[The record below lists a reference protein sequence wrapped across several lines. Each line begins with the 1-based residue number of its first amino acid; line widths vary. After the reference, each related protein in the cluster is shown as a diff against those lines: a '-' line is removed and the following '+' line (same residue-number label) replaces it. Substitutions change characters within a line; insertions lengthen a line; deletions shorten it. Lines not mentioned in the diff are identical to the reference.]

1 MYKSRSSDAMAG
13 AKSQHGYAEMD
24 PTSRYGRFKEILGK
38 GATKTVYKAFD
49 EVLAIEVAWNQVK
62 LNCVFRSP
70 EELQRLYSEVHLLKS
85 VSHNSIMR
93 FYTSWIDPD
102 RRTFNFITEM
112 FTAGSLR
119 EYRQKYKRVH
129 LRAIKDWARQILEGL
144 AYLHSHNPPVIH
156 RDLKCDNI
164 FINGNLGQVKIGDLG
179 LAATL
184 SDSLHAHSVIG
195 KFLYSLSLL
204 AYHNISVSIVYSF
217 RRFNFYTVTLYL
229 HETGTPEFM
238 APEMYEEDYNELV
251 DIYSFGMCVLE
262 MLTSEYPYSECSNP
276 AQIYKKVTSGKLP
289 KAFYQIECAEAQRFV
304 GKCLENTL
312 SRPSAKELLMEP
324 FLLAEDADK
333 LTAIPTIISQNP
345 ISIIKVPG
353 NVPTSLVHVRENTT
367 DMTITGTMNAED
379 GSIFLKVFISDKNG
393 KTKNIYFPF
402 DIESDTAH
410 DVSAEM
416 VKELEINDWEPFD
429 IAEMIDKE
437 IASLIPTWKKG
448 LMQSLQSLNVHSFC
462 YDQDDD
468 NNTPHP
474 FHSPSSHSSPQVS
487 PRCLFTT
494 SDATHE
500 LSSSIMISASNERSQ
515 GNVHSDDDTSSQS
528 SLNSYNYSNINY
540 WSDNED
546 GYCSTSFIGQDPQ
559 LNEKKKNSTRF
570 CGEERATTRCSRQI
584 MRLEATQHMNI
595 KRGGSIID
603 IRSQLL
609 HRSLVEEIHKRRL
622 FKTVAAIENIG
633 YHEPSW

>member
-1 MYKSRSSDAMAG
+1 MYKYRPGDSMPG

-85 VSHNSIMR
+85 LSHNSIMR

-102 RRTFNFITEM
+102 RKTLNFITEM

-129 LRAIKDWARQILEGL
+129 LQAIKDWARQILEGL
-144 AYLHSHNPPVIH
+144 AYLHSHNPPIIH

-184 SDSLHAHSVIG
+184 SDSQHAHSVI
-195 KFLYSLSLL
+195 
-204 AYHNISVSIVYSF
+204 
-217 RRFNFYTVTLYL
+217 
-229 HETGTPEFM
+229 GTPEFM

-251 DIYSFGMCVLE
+251 DIYSFGMCILE

-304 GKCLENTL
+304 GKCLEKAV
-312 SRPSAKELLMEP
+312 SRPSAKDLLMDP
-324 FLLAEDADK
+324 FLLAEETDK
-333 LTAIPTIISQNP
+333 LTLIPTTISQNP
-345 ISIIKVPG
+345 ISIIKVPE
-353 NVPTSLVHVRENTT
+353 NVPTSLVRVQENTT

-393 KTKNIYFPF
+393 KAKNIYFPF

-416 VKELEINDWEPFD
+416 VKELDIHDWDPFD

-437 IASLIPTWKKG
+437 IVNLIPTWKKG
-448 LMQSLQSLNVHSFC
+448 PMQSLQSLNVHSFC
-462 YDQDDD
+462 FDQDDDD

-474 FHSPSSHSSPQVS
+474 FHSASSHSSPQVS
-487 PRCLFTT
+487 PRCVFNT
-494 SDATHE
+494 SDVVHE
-500 LSSSIMISASNERSQ
+500 QSSKITVSESHEWSR
-515 GNVHSDDDTSSQS
+515 GNVHNDDDTSSQS

-546 GYCSTSFIGQDPQ
+546 GYHSTSLRGQDPQ
-559 LNEKKKNSTRF
+559 LNEKTKNFTRF
-570 CGEERATTRCSRQI
+570 CGEERATTRCSMQI
-584 MRLEATQHMNI
+584 MRLEQTQHTSM
-595 KRGGSIID
+595 KRGGSNID

-622 FKTVAAIENIG
+622 YKTVAAIENIG

>member
-1 MYKSRSSDAMAG
+1 
-13 AKSQHGYAEMD
+13 
-24 PTSRYGRFKEILGK
+24 
-38 GATKTVYKAFD
+38 
-49 EVLAIEVAWNQVK
+49 
-62 LNCVFRSP
+62 
-70 EELQRLYSEVHLLKS
+70 
-85 VSHNSIMR
+85 MR

-195 KFLYSLSLL
+195 
-204 AYHNISVSIVYSF
+204 
-217 RRFNFYTVTLYL
+217 
-229 HETGTPEFM
+229 TPEFM

-289 KAFYQIECAEAQRFV
+289 KAFYKIECAEAQRFV
-304 GKCLENTL
+304 GKCLENAL

-345 ISIIKVPG
+345 ISIIKVPE
-353 NVPTSLVHVRENTT
+353 NVPTSLVHVPENTT

-410 DVSAEM
+410 DVSTEM

-437 IASLIPTWKKG
+437 IVSLIPTWKKG
-448 LMQSLQSLNVHSFC
+448 PMQSLQSLNVHSFC

-494 SDATHE
+494 SDVAHE